1 MATTNSFG
9 GGIAEYAEIVDTA
22 NPGQVKRP
30 PAGQVVKVRDALTQV
45 ALPDITTTDYGYL
58 NTWTASTPLVEVS
71 GDGGVTWRGPLVGR
85 ESLIEALTAGSTA
98 ATALQ
103 VATSADTKASQALAA
118 SSSAGVT
125 INGFGPASTF
135 TSAQMGVRGTS
146 DPIPSSAVTGLSPVS
161 TSGLARDLADY
172 GQPGGVPT
180 LGLDGKIPA
189 AQIGGGAGGGVLTIF
204 QNPDG
209 SWPSRS
215 TVTTDATRRVE
226 WDPFYVPTALPKIAA
241 DGVGAYPANPALG
254 VPGDRTIRR
263 GA

>member
-1 MATTNSFG
+1 MVDTFG
-9 GGIAEYAEIVDTA
+9 GNTTDFAEIIDPA
-22 NPGQVKRP
+22 IPGQVKRP
-30 PAGQVVKVRDALTQV
+30 AAGAAIKVRDAITQ
-45 ALPDITTTDYGYL
+45 ASLPDITTGNYGYWP
-58 NTWTASTPLVEVS
+58 TFTATTPLVEIS
-71 GDGGVTWRGPLVGR
+71 GDGGVNWKGPLASR
-85 ESLIEALTAGSTA
+85 EALIDAMTSGATA
-98 ATALQ
+98 AQALQ
-103 VATSADTKASQALAA
+103 VATSADTKASQALAS

-125 INGFGPASTF
+125 INGFGPATNF
-135 TSAQMGVRGTS
+135 TSSQIGVRGAT
-146 DPIPSSAVTGLSPVS
+146 DPIPSSAVTGLAPVS

-226 WDPFYVPTALPKIAA
+226 WDPFYVTSALPKIAA

-254 VPGDRTIRR
+254 IPGDRTIRR